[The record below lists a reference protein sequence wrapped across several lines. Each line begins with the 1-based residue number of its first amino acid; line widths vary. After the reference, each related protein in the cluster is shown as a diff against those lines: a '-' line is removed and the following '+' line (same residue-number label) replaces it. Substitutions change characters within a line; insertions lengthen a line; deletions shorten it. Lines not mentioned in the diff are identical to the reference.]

1 MYCILTRFLRG
12 VTCDLWTCMYC
23 IFDNFFFRRTQAS
36 SPIPSAAERTRT
48 LNVTRDDQG
57 FGLTLS
63 GDRPV
68 SVQTVRPGGAAHR
81 AGIREK
87 DVIVK
92 VNGAHVTQSTHTEVV
107 DLIAGKRVVILFFPF
122 SCSRYSCNNITTTLI
137 QISRLFYFGFFSK
150 SNHLMI

>member
-1 MYCILTRFLRG
+1 MIYGRVCTVFLT
-12 VTCDLWTCMYC
+12 T
-23 IFDNFFFRRTQAS
+23 FFFRRTQAS

-107 DLIAGKRVVILFFPF
+107 DLIAGKRVVILFFQF

-150 SNHLMI
+150 TNHQMII

>member
-1 MYCILTRFLRG
+1 
-12 VTCDLWTCMYC
+12 MYC

-107 DLIAGKRVVILFFPF
+107 DLIAGKRVLILFFQF
-122 SCSRYSCNNITTTLI
+122 SFSR
-137 QISRLFYFGFFSK
+137 
-150 SNHLMI
+150 